1 MDQNPFPIY
10 QPESEASCCGTTMA
24 PPSAD
29 HERPG
34 YKVCSFV
41 DDFVDSGVGKVPR
54 VATGLNW
61 RDRVG
66 TVRARMGLWRND
78 YLIAPGLYCT
88 GKPTADSPV
97 LVTANYKLSFD
108 SLRRELSGTDA
119 WLLVLDTRGI
129 NVWCASAHKT
139 FGTDELLRMIDRV
152 GLEQVVTHRRLIVPQ
167 LGASG
172 VDGRKVTRES
182 GFEVVWGPLRAVDIP
197 AFLAN
202 SSIAGPAMRRLT
214 FSLAERLA
222 LSPVE
227 LTLAAK
233 PSLVILAVLLVLSG
247 IGPGIFSPGLAWV
260 RWQLVALP
268 FVAGLL
274 SGAVLVPAF
283 LPWLPFRAFYLKGL
297 IVGLP
302 VAWLVAANFGAAS
315 GLEVGAQVLV
325 CLVISSYAAMN
336 FTGATPYVSPS
347 GVEKEMRLAIPLQA
361 LMTIVALVLW
371 VAAPFLEL
379 GG

>member
-1 MDQNPFPIY
+1 
-10 QPESEASCCGTTMA
+10 MA

-34 YKVCSFV
+34 YNVCSFV
-41 DDFVDSGVGKVPR
+41 DDFVESGVGKVPR
-54 VATGLNW
+54 VATELSW
-61 RDRVG
+61 RDRAG

-88 GKPTADSPV
+88 GKPTDDSPV

-108 SLRRELSGTDA
+108 SLRHELSRTDA

-139 FGTDELLRMIDRV
+139 FGTDELLRMIKRV
-152 GLEQVVTHRRLIVPQ
+152 GLEQVVNHRRLIVPQ
-167 LGASG
+167 LGAIG
-172 VDGRKVTRES
+172 VDGRQVAKSS
-182 GFEVVWGPLRAVDIP
+182 GFEVVWGPLRAADIP

-202 SSIAGPAMRRLT
+202 SCEAGPAMRSLT
-214 FSLAERLA
+214 FTLAERLV

-227 LTLAAK
+227 LTLVAK
-233 PSLVILAVLLVLSG
+233 PSLIILAVLLIISG

-268 FVAGLL
+268 FLAGLL
-274 SGAVLVPAF
+274 SGAVMVPVL
-283 LPWLPFRAFYLKGL
+283 LPWLPFRAFYLKGI

-302 VAWLVAANFGAAS
+302 AAWLGVANFGAAS
-315 GLEVGAQVLV
+315 DLEVGAQVLV

-336 FTGATPYVSPS
+336 FTGATPYASPS
-347 GVEKEMRLAIPLQA
+347 GVEKEMRLAIPLQV
-361 LMTIVALVLW
+361 LMTVIALSLW
-371 VAAPFLEL
+371 VAAPFLEV